1 MADNPLSADG
11 ASVISVEVAYAE
23 AQHQYVERL
32 ELPAGSVVADAIE
45 ASSVRKEFPLIEI
58 HADRVG
64 VFGRKVLMTQVLGE
78 GDRVEIYRPLQAD
91 PKEVRRAKAAA
102 DAQQG

>member
-1 MADNPLSADG
+1 VAGDG
-11 ASVISVEVAYAE
+11 LAAVGAPTIAVEVAYAE
-23 AQHQYVERL
+23 PQHQFVEQL

-45 ASSVRKEFPLIEI
+45 ASSVRTEFPHIEI
-58 HADRVG
+58 AADRVG
-64 VFGRKVLMTQVLGE
+64 IFGRKVTMNEGLSA